1 MAGLIQ
7 GERQDFG
14 PSIVQPSQP
23 FPNLR
28 QSVGIGKAIDR
39 AVADVSK
46 QSKLVFGLQVFDSGV
61 WRYLDEKSLKEVHCE
76 TRKIH
81 LSSAMRKV

>member
-28 QSVGIGKAIDR
+28 QSVGIGNAIDR